1 MNNNSS
7 PQDAWLNFFNPET
20 DDHLDYW
27 DPGFESERRVV
38 FSKLGPFSKV
48 FICPEHFSPRFYH
61 RIYPLPIAEWQL
73 IFTTRLYSGFCTIT
87 ATLDIN
93 FQATFSYIKANMDIF
108 TRLNEEISENI
119 KKNYQGLIKDIVLG
133 ELSLLKDGGW
143 VQTGL
148 QTQERRIENMINES
162 LLIKNIQCRTI
173 CALEPVFEEI
183 TEDQQLDSRFT
194 QSPIYFNLLQKNFEF
209 REQQKMELFKQEQL
223 LEIQRLANEQKQLEY
238 IAEQDEI
245 QRQKLELEALAERR
259 KLESEENIRLEQ
271 QALEMRLCLSKMI
284 HEKTIKELE
293 FDSELKIKKEQL
305 QRQQQFEQEMRL
317 KQLEHERSL
326 KEKELNAEIEEME
339 RVQIERQKIMEKLEI
354 GKISHQNRIHQMQLE
369 AELKELELRAEASKN
384 KDIYLRREIEWLVL
398 DKQRVE
404 MARSIRE
411 ASQENDDIRR

>member
-1 MNNNSS
+1 
-7 PQDAWLNFFNPET
+7 
-20 DDHLDYW
+20 
-27 DPGFESERRVV
+27 
-38 FSKLGPFSKV
+38 
-48 FICPEHFSPRFYH
+48 
-61 RIYPLPIAEWQL
+61 
-73 IFTTRLYSGFCTIT
+73 
-87 ATLDIN
+87 
-93 FQATFSYIKANMDIF
+93 
-108 TRLNEEISENI
+108 
-119 KKNYQGLIKDIVLG
+119 
-133 ELSLLKDGGW
+133 
-143 VQTGL
+143 
-148 QTQERRIENMINES
+148 MINES